1 MKRLLLIAALFC
13 GVYSA
18 SAIKIIYGP
27 YLQAVTDTEATI
39 VWVTDQ
45 KATSWVEVAPVDGTN
60 FYNVERPKFYQT
72 YLGKRV
78 FGTEHQ
84 VKITGLEPGKKYCYS
99 VSSKEVLG
107 MKHARVTYGHVVT
120 ARIYGKKYPGFTTLD
135 PNKESS
141 QFIVLNDIH
150 AKQEKMEALLNT
162 FEDKKTDMVFYN
174 GDMVSHVPNVE
185 ILFDGFVNASVER
198 FAKQVPFYL
207 VRGNHETRGLF
218 ATSFLTYFPTPTGKT
233 YFTLKHG
240 DVFYIILDGGEDK
253 PDSDLEY
260 YETAVYDQYRREE
273 AEWLKK
279 VVETEEC
286 KNAKY
291 RVVLMHMAPIGGK
304 NMWHGP
310 RYSGECFLPILNN
323 ANITVMLGGHT
334 HRYSYTHNN
343 PEQSAATFPIL
354 VNAHNTALKA
364 NVNSNGI
371 KIDVIDMSGKIVKSH
386 VFK

>member
-1 MKRLLLIAALFC
+1 MKKLLLIATLLC

-18 SAIKIIYGP
+18 QAIKIVYGP

-39 VWVTDQ
+39 VWQTD
-45 KATSWVEVAPVDGTN
+45 KEAASWVEVAPVDGSN

-78 FGTEHQ
+78 FGTVHQ

-99 VSSKEVLG
+99 VSSKEVLHT
-107 MKHARVTYGHVVT
+107 KRNRVHYGDVVT
-120 ARIYGKKYPGFTTLD
+120 ARIYGRKYPGFYTLN
-135 PNKESS
+135 PKKEST

-150 AKQEKMEALLNT
+150 AKQDRMEALLNT

-185 ILFDGFVNASVER
+185 MLFDGFVNSSIER
-198 FAKQVPFYL
+198 FAKQTPFYL
-207 VRGNHETRGLF
+207 VRGNHETRGIF
-218 ATSFLTYFPTPTGKT
+218 ATRFLDYFPTPTGKT

-240 DVFYIILDGGEDK
+240 NVFFIILDGGEDK

-279 VVETEEC
+279 VVESDDC

-291 RVVLMHMAPIGGK
+291 RIVLMHMPPIGGK

-310 RYSGECFLPILNN
+310 KYSGELFLPILNK
-323 ANITVMLGGHT
+323 ANITVMLSGHT
-334 HRYSYTHNN
+334 HRYSYDT
-343 PEQSAATFPIL
+343 PETTDANFPIL
-354 VNAHNTALKA
+354 VNAHTTALKA
-364 NVNSNGI
+364 NVNSDGI
-371 KIDVIDMSGKIVKSH
+371 KIDVIDMSGAVKHTHS
-386 VFK
+386 FR